1 MSSCRSPDGVVMVT
15 NIAGEINMA
24 RLLLLQVVLLPSV
37 LGLFT
42 VEVASPSYQAE
53 FDDSVSLECRF
64 APVDSTSNLSVFWH
78 RILPKP
84 PLGVYSLQNGQ
95 EDLSFPDPHFSGR
108 VELPKDSLSSGKA
121 LLNIN
126 KLRINDS
133 GTYQC
138 LVEMVGADYKQT
150 TLTVKA
156 TYQSVKKSIRSTGGD
171 EVELSCQAEGYP
183 LAKVVWTDGRGR
195 KLENDNFTNFT
206 SSDQLIHIT
215 SQVTIKTFS
224 NNYTCTVMGERQ
236 PHPFATFTIPEEIPG
251 TYSGKPP
258 IGLVFLAVFV
268 VTVVTAV
275 ALLLYHR
282 QKGHKRHNA
291 LRNNEYLIQEN
302 IAAALEEGQVG
313 ELRKVLKN
321 RHVELFAEVEEG
333 QLRALCDNELPHRLR
348 SREGVTVDVTSL
360 LPDVRETVLLE
371 GKTGCGKSSVALS
384 LASIWAHD
392 FDWDP
397 FGVTQLLLLILVTCK
412 GIMGDLFQEA
422 ASQLNLGGQLTAEG
436 LRTLM
441 AGPVEGLLILDGY
454 REGSKEL
461 DESLAR
467 FLRDRQICRVL
478 ITAQP
483 GQCGILEKSCG
494 TILQLPSMEPETQGL
509 S

>member
-1 MSSCRSPDGVVMVT
+1 
-15 NIAGEINMA
+15 MA
-24 RLLLLQVVLLPSV
+24 HLLLLQVVLLPSIQ
-37 LGLFT
+37 GLFT

-53 FDDSVSLECRF
+53 FDGSVSMECRF
-64 APVDSTSNLSVFWH
+64 APVDRTSNLSVFWH
-78 RILPKP
+78 RILPRP

-108 VELPKDSLSSGKA
+108 VELLKDSLRSGKA

-156 TYQSVKKSIRSTGGD
+156 TYQPVKKSIRSTGRN
-171 EVELSCQAEGYP
+171 EVQLSCQTEGYP

-195 KLENDNFTNFT
+195 KLENDSFTNFT
-206 SSDQLIHIT
+206 SSTQLIHIT

-224 NNYTCTVMGERQ
+224 NNYTCTIMGERQ
-236 PHPFATFTIPEEIPG
+236 PHPSATFIIPEEIPESL
-251 TYSGKPP
+251 SGKPP

-268 VTVVTAV
+268 MAVIMAV
-275 ALLLYHR
+275 ALVLYHR
-282 QKGHKRHNA
+282 QKGHKQHYA
-291 LRNNEYLIQEN
+291 VRNNEYLIQEN
-302 IAAALEEGQVG
+302 IAAALEGGQVG

-321 RHVELFAEVEEG
+321 RHRGLLAEAEEG
-333 QLRALCDNELPHRLR
+333 QLRALCDSELPHRLR
-348 SREGVTVDVTSL
+348 SREGVAVEVASL
-360 LPDVRETVLLE
+360 LPDVKETVLLE
-371 GKTGCGKSSVALS
+371 GMTETGCGKSSVALS
-384 LASIWAHD
+384 LASIWARD
-392 FDWDP
+392 FEWDP
-397 FGVTQLLLLILVTCK
+397 FGVRHLLLLILVTCK

-422 ASQLNLGGQLTAEG
+422 TSQLNLGGQCTAES
-436 LRTLM
+436 LRSLM

-461 DESLAR
+461 DESLAS

-483 GQCGILEKSCG
+483 GQCGILEKSCR
-494 TILQLPSMEPETQGL
+494 TILQLPSMEPENQGL